1 MRRLMIGISG
11 VRGVVGETLTPELLI
26 RLGEAFGTFTEGGKI
41 VVGRDTRTSGEMVKH
56 AVLSGLLSSGC
67 EIIDVGVCST
77 PSAAIRVR
85 ELKADGGV
93 VISASHNSAEWNA
106 LKFFRPDGV
115 YLNDLQGRQLLDI
128 YYQGDFSQVD
138 WDGVREVHE
147 DHTASERHVERVLK
161 LVDVKAMRRRK
172 FSVAVDC
179 CNGAGVDMTTMFLNR
194 LNCRVHKLY
203 CTPDGIFP
211 RTPEPTKDNVTELTK
226 LVKKQKCD
234 IGFALDPDADRVAYV
249 SEKGNYIGEEY
260 SMVLCARYQLSKKK
274 GPVVTNVST
283 SRMIDDVAAEFN
295 SKVIRVPVGEVN
307 VADKMIDI
315 KAVLGGEGNG
325 GVILPQI
332 NYSRDSLTGMA
343 LMMQY
348 MLESGQTVSELVSE
362 VPKYT
367 MVKEKT
373 ECDRMAVT
381 AITKKLLETSD
392 CEDVDVQDGVK
403 LIWKDSWVHLR
414 ASNTEP
420 VLRVISEAKTAKQ
433 AKEIADKYCKF
444 VAKEMKALKKK

>member
-1 MRRLMIGISG
+1 MIGISG